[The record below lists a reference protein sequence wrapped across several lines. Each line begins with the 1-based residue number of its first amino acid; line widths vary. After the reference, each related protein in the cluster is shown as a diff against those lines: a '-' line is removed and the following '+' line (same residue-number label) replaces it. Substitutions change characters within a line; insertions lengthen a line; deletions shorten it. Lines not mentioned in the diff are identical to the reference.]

1 MGSARKLIRAKMEKK
16 IKTDKSKLEVL
27 YSIIKMEENAYIY
40 VP

>member
-16 IKTDKSKLEVL
+16 VKTDKSKLEVL
-27 YSIIKMEENAYIY
+27 YSIIKMEEIAYIH